1 MLFFRKL
8 ASIVTLS
15 LLPPPSFG
23 EDTVFDLTK
32 DFPNR
37 GPSPDSEWWQ
47 KKLNEKAHRDIRRML
62 IIDDNEIVME
72 YQRNNVEDDEVFQ
85 MWSLTKPFMLMMMGM
100 VIYDEQ
106 YDIDFNTTLGE
117 IFVDDVAWQQI
128 PDQEELDFKKNVTL
142 YELFTFTS
150 GLSTGVPILDAF
162 DPPRTIN
169 TWPRVGIIPNDH
181 NIPNVVGL
189 NLSESLLIHAV
200 HPEGKGQ
207 WKYLVTSNVLSYVM
221 FEITGMTPLEFAT
234 KEVFPFVGINYAEW
248 DTNDDG
254 MNAAFSSL
262 RLTAKDIAK
271 LGTLFKQGGKS
282 SPDKQLVPEEYVE
295 MALSPLQ
302 VRTAGPMNT
311 PIYPYPEGFRWAIV
325 TPNPESNVP
334 FTFRA
339 GGFLGQKCSFSPE
352 TGRLIVIQRS
362 NTITELLLLQQ
373 PGGDAQDSA
382 KFEQMGFNTNF
393 TFEIPPTVSPAPT
406 ESPGSGASSFDGVT
420 LFQMVLVVSLP
431 FAMMLL

>member
-1 MLFFRKL
+1 
-8 ASIVTLS
+8 
-15 LLPPPSFG
+15 
-23 EDTVFDLTK
+23 
-32 DFPNR
+32 
-37 GPSPDSEWWQ
+37 
-47 KKLNEKAHRDIRRML
+47 ML
-62 IIDDNEIVME
+62 IIDNNEIVME
-72 YQRNNVEDDEVFQ
+72 YQRDNVEDDEVYQ

-100 VIYDEQ
+100 VIFDDQ

-150 GLSTGVPILDAF
+150 GLSTGVPVIDAF

-169 TWPRVGIIPNDH
+169 TWTRIGLIPNPR
-181 NIPNVVGL
+181 NLPNVVGR

-207 WKYLVTSNVLSYVM
+207 WKYLITSNILSYVM

-234 KEVFPFVGINYAEW
+234 KEVFPFVGIDYAEW

-254 MNAAFSSL
+254 MNAAFSNL

-302 VRTAGPMNT
+302 WRTTGPLNA
-311 PIYPYPEGFRWAIV
+311 PLNYPVWEGLRWNVYGPA
-325 TPNPESNVP
+325 PESDLP
-334 FTFRA
+334 ARYDS
-339 GGFLGQKCSFSPE
+339 GGLFGQRCAFSHE
-352 TGRLIVIQRS
+352 TGRLLVIQRS
-362 NTITELLLLQQ
+362 NTITELLLR
-373 PGGDAQDSA
+373 PEGGDAQNA
-382 KFEQMGFNTNF
+382 IKFQDMGFSSNY

-406 ESPGSGASSFDGVT
+406 ESPVSGTYSFDGVT
-420 LFQMVLVVSLP
+420 LFQTVLVVSLP
-431 FAMMLL
+431 FAMMWL